1 MCFQNEIF
9 LLQSS
14 RNQEMLKEIP
24 SITIQWI
31 TLQDNCIRKGYVYY
45 RGQAETFSRFY
56 VLLQTIYCFR
66 FDYAYLCRVYF
77 STLLLCICIIS
88 LGLKL
93 LSSLFSS
100 TYSTYFNNMHFM
112 FKKECH
118 GVGDVVLFFSANCFI
133 MKKRKYTQKGRI
145 SLDIFYR
152 FWFSWMSSEK
162 DTYFM
167 KKLDAFMNK

>member
-1 MCFQNEIF
+1 MVNLATIGYKIGKILSMCFQNEIF

-31 TLQDNCIRKGYVYY
+31 TLQDNCIRRGYVYY

-100 TYSTYFNNMHFM
+100 TYSTYFNNMHFI

-118 GVGDVVLFFSANCFI
+118 GVGDVVLFF
-133 MKKRKYTQKGRI
+133 
-145 SLDIFYR
+145 
-152 FWFSWMSSEK
+152 
-162 DTYFM
+162 
-167 KKLDAFMNK
+167 

>member
-31 TLQDNCIRKGYVYY
+31 TLQDNCIRRGYVYY

-100 TYSTYFNNMHFM
+100 IVLTLIICILFS
-112 FKKECH
+112 KKNAMVWVTLFC
-118 GVGDVVLFFSANCFI
+118 FFSANCFI